1 MVIVVQREQESFEE
15 PLWRALVI
23 FRLAALAYAAILV
36 ARNQHNYAH
45 PVAAWVDVAVMA
57 GWTVAT
63 SYLYARPAWR
73 AWPLLVA
80 DLVVTAGCLL
90 VSPWILGPRGQQPS
104 DPSVPVN
111 WIAGPVLAWAI
122 AGGRRRATVAALLM
136 GACDIGARSTGPL
149 DQFNVSGAVLLLLA
163 GIAVGHVSRLGVQ
176 AQEQLRRAVELEAA
190 TRERERL
197 ARDIH
202 DSVLQ
207 VLSLVQRRGAEIGG
221 SAAELGVLA
230 GEQEAALR
238 SLVSPSRTGG
248 TVGTETGND
257 LRELLA
263 PYAGANVSLATPAQ
277 PVTLPPPVAQEVA
290 AAVGAAVSNVQRHAG
305 RQARA
310 WILVEDDPDGV
321 TVSIRDDGPG
331 IAPGRLDEAAKDG
344 RLGVAQSIRGRIHDL
359 GGDVSI
365 VSGPG
370 RGTEIEL
377 RIPRTPKS

>member
-1 MVIVVQREQESFEE
+1 MSDVQREQEAFEE
-15 PLWRALVI
+15 PLWRALVV
-23 FRLAALAYAAILV
+23 FRLAALAYAAFLV
-36 ARNQHNYAH
+36 VRNQHNYAH
-45 PVAAWVDVAVMA
+45 PVAAWVDVGVMA
-57 GWTVAT
+57 AWTVAS
-63 SYLYARPAWR
+63 SYGYARPAWR

-80 DLVVTAGCLL
+80 DLVITAGCLL
-90 VSPWILGPRGQQPS
+90 VSPWIFGAHGQRPGG
-104 DPSVPVN
+104 PSVPVN

-149 DQFNVSGAVLLLLA
+149 NQFTISGAVLLLLA
-163 GIAVGHVSRLGVQ
+163 GIAVGHVSRLGAQ
-176 AQEQLRRAVELEAA
+176 AQEQLRQAVELEAA

-221 SAAELGVLA
+221 AAAELGVLA
-230 GEQEAALR
+230 GEQEVALR
-238 SLVSPSRTGG
+238 SLVSPVRSDG
-248 TVGTETGND
+248 GND
-257 LRELLA
+257 LRDLLT
-263 PYAGANVSLATPAQ
+263 PYASATVSLATPAQ
-277 PVTLPPPVAQEVA
+277 PVTLPPRVARELA
-290 AAVGAAVSNVQRHAG
+290 AAVGAAVSNVHRHGGERAH
-305 RQARA
+305 A
-310 WILVEDDPDGV
+310 WILVEDAPDAV

-331 IAPGRLDEAAKDG
+331 IAPGRLDEAAKAG

-365 VSGPG
+365 VSEPG

-377 RIPRTPKS
+377 HVPRAPRW

>member
-1 MVIVVQREQESFEE
+1 
-15 PLWRALVI
+15 
-23 FRLAALAYAAILV
+23 
-36 ARNQHNYAH
+36 
-45 PVAAWVDVAVMA
+45 VAAWVDVAAMTA
-57 GWTVAT
+57 WTVAT
-63 SYLYARPAWR
+63 SYLYARPARR
-73 AWPLLVA
+73 AWPLLGA

-136 GACDIGARSTGPL
+136 GAVDVAARSTGPL
-149 DQFNVSGAVLLLLA
+149 SQFNVSGAVLLLLA
-163 GIAVGHVSRLGVQ
+163 GIAVGHVSRLGAQ
-176 AQEQLRRAVELEAA
+176 AQEQLRQAVELEAA
-190 TRERERL
+190 TRERDRL

-221 SAAELGVLA
+221 EAAELGVLA

-238 SLVSPSRTGG
+238 SLVSP
-248 TVGTETGND
+248 VHAAAPDD
-257 LRELLA
+257 LCELLTRYTA
-263 PYAGANVSLATPAQ
+263 ANVSLATPAQ
-277 PVTLPPPVAQEVA
+277 PVTLPPPVAREVA
-290 AAVGAAVSNVQRHAG
+290 AAVGAAVSNVRRHG
-305 RQARA
+305 GPRARA
-310 WILVEDDPDGV
+310 WILVEDDPDAV

-331 IAPGRLDEAAKDG
+331 IAPGRLDEAAKAG

-365 VSGPG
+365 VSEPG

>member
-1 MVIVVQREQESFEE
+1 MVTDVQREQEAFEE

-23 FRLAALAYAAILV
+23 FRLAALAYAALLV
-36 ARNQHNYAH
+36 VRNQHNYDH
-45 PVAAWVDVAVMA
+45 PVAAWVDIGVMA
-57 GWTVAT
+57 AWTVAS
-63 SYLYARPAWR
+63 SYGYARPAWR

-80 DLVVTAGCLL
+80 DLVITAGCLL
-90 VSPWILGPRGQQPS
+90 VSPWIFGEHGQRPGG
-104 DPSVPVN
+104 PSVPVN

-149 DQFNVSGAVLLLLA
+149 NQSTVSGAVLLLLA
-163 GIAVGHVSRLGVQ
+163 GIAVGHVSRLGAE

-221 SAAELGVLA
+221 AAAELGMLA

-238 SLVSPSRTGG
+238 SLVSPVRSDGA
-248 TVGTETGND
+248 ND
-257 LRELLA
+257 LRDLLTPHA
-263 PYAGANVSLATPAQ
+263 SATVSLAIPAQ
-277 PVTLPPPVAQEVA
+277 PVTLPPHVARELA
-290 AAVGAAVSNVQRHAG
+290 AAVGAAVSNVHRHGGG
-305 RQARA
+305 RAQA
-310 WILVEDDPDGV
+310 WILVEDAPEAV

-331 IAPGRLDEAAKDG
+331 IAPGRLDEAAKAG

-365 VSGPG
+365 VSEPG

-377 RIPRTPKS
+377 RVPRVPSS

>member
-1 MVIVVQREQESFEE
+1 VSDVQREQEAFEE
-15 PLWRALVI
+15 PLWRALVV
-23 FRLAALAYAAILV
+23 FRLAALAYAAFLV
-36 ARNQHNYAH
+36 VRNQHNYAH
-45 PVAAWVDVAVMA
+45 PVAAWVDVGVMA
-57 GWTVAT
+57 AWTVAS
-63 SYLYARPAWR
+63 SYGYARPAWR

-80 DLVVTAGCLL
+80 DLVITAGCLL
-90 VSPWILGPRGQQPS
+90 VSPWIFGAHGQRPGG
-104 DPSVPVN
+104 PSVPVN

-149 DQFNVSGAVLLLLA
+149 NQFTISGAVLLLLA
-163 GIAVGHVSRLGVQ
+163 GIAVGHVSRLGAQ
-176 AQEQLRRAVELEAA
+176 AQEQLRQAVELEAA

-221 SAAELGVLA
+221 AAAELGVLA
-230 GEQEAALR
+230 GEQEVALR
-238 SLVSPSRTGG
+238 SLVSPVRSDG
-248 TVGTETGND
+248 GND
-257 LRELLA
+257 LRDLLT
-263 PYAGANVSLATPAQ
+263 PYASATVSLATPAQ
-277 PVTLPPPVAQEVA
+277 PVTLPPRVARELA
-290 AAVGAAVSNVQRHAG
+290 AAVGAAVSNVHRHGGERAH
-305 RQARA
+305 A
-310 WILVEDDPDGV
+310 WILVEDAPDAV

-331 IAPGRLDEAAKDG
+331 IAPGRLDEAAKAG

-365 VSGPG
+365 VSEPG

-377 RIPRTPKS
+377 HVPRAPRW

>member
-1 MVIVVQREQESFEE
+1 VTDVQREQEAFEE

-23 FRLAALAYAAILV
+23 YRLAALAYAALLV

-45 PVAAWVDVAVMA
+45 PVAAWVDIGVMA
-57 GWTVAT
+57 VWTVAS
-63 SYLYARPAWR
+63 SYGYARPAWR

-90 VSPWILGPRGQQPS
+90 VSPWIFGPHGQRPGG
-104 DPSVPVN
+104 PSVPVN

-122 AGGRRRATVAALLM
+122 AGGRRRATVAALLL

-149 DQFNVSGAVLLLLA
+149 NQSTVSGAVLLLLA
-163 GIAVGHVSRLGVQ
+163 GIAVGHVSRLGAQ

-221 SAAELGVLA
+221 DAAELGVLA

-238 SLVSPSRTGG
+238 SLVSPVRSDG
-248 TVGTETGND
+248 GND
-257 LRELLA
+257 LRDLLT
-263 PYAGANVSLATPAQ
+263 PYASANVSLATPAQ
-277 PVTLPPPVAQEVA
+277 PVTLPPHVARELA
-290 AAVGAAVSNVQRHAG
+290 AAVGAAVSNVHQHGGG
-305 RQARA
+305 RAQA
-310 WILVEDDPDGV
+310 WILVEDDPQAV

-331 IAPGRLDEAAKDG
+331 IAPGRLDEAAKAG

-365 VSGPG
+365 VSEPG

-377 RIPRTPKS
+377 RIPRAPRS

>member
-1 MVIVVQREQESFEE
+1 
-15 PLWRALVI
+15 
-23 FRLAALAYAAILV
+23 V
-36 ARNQHNYAH
+36 ARNQHTYAH
-45 PVAAWVDVAVMA
+45 PGAAWLDVGVMA

-63 SYLYARPAWR
+63 SYLYARAAWR

-136 GACDIGARSTGPL
+136 GAVDVAARSTGPL
-149 DQFNVSGAVLLLLA
+149 GQFNVSGAVLLLLA
-163 GIAVGHVSRLGVQ
+163 GIAVGHVSRLGAQ
-176 AQEQLRRAVELEAA
+176 AQERLRQAVQLEAA

-207 VLSLVQRRGAEIGG
+207 VLSLVQRRSAEIGG
-221 SAAELGVLA
+221 AAAELGVLA

-238 SLVSPSRTGG
+238 SLVSPARATGSG
-248 TVGTETGND
+248 GSTGSVTGD

-263 PYAGANVSLATPAQ
+263 PYTAANVSLATPAQ
-277 PVTLPPPVAQEVA
+277 PVILPPPVAHEVA
-290 AAVGAAVSNVQRHAG
+290 AAVGAAVSNVRRHAG
-305 RQARA
+305 AQARA
-310 WILVEDDPDGV
+310 WILVEDDPAAV

-344 RLGVAQSIRGRIHDL
+344 RLGVAQSIRGRVHDL
-359 GGDVSI
+359 GGEVSI

-370 RGTEIEL
+370 QGTEIEL
-377 RIPRTPKS
+377 RIPRTPPA